1 MFAIFCSV
9 TARTEKIIS
18 SDLHSL
24 LTQMVNCSIF
34 REKISLL
41 GFMMHLTVFLQ
52 GKLLLLIACN
62 PEMILRCLLSRS
74 STVFHSV
81 TMARAEKKCASDSE
95 PEITKGENSTVY

>member
-1 MFAIFCSV
+1 
-9 TARTEKIIS
+9 
-18 SDLHSL
+18 
-24 LTQMVNCSIF
+24 MVSCSIF

-41 GFMMHLTVFLQ
+41 GFMMHLMVFLQ

-62 PEMILRCLLSRS
+62 PEMIVRCLLSRS

-81 TMARAEKKCASDSE
+81 TMARAEKKCASDSQ